1 MHLNTIWPTI
11 EQAFA
16 PLDDLGGDAMM
27 RTVAELGL
35 QAPWF
40 PWFAAAALFGP
51 EPFTISQY
59 MRMFPYGL
67 VRLNEERF
75 AAAAQA
81 GYMTPDGQGEYQAT
95 KAARMAAE
103 QVLGAMY
110 ASIAHLQP
118 VPDEQLRGLA
128 GYLARLADASLA
140 APEPPNFLIAH
151 KRKYIAVGQDAP
163 LLGMVAQYINE
174 LTAYRD
180 DAHLAAWQPLGV
192 AGHAW
197 EVLTTLWR
205 GGPATLDAL
214 HEKLGARGVPAEVYA
229 EDLHDLTAYGWV
241 AEEAGVYRATPT
253 GQKAREDAEAL
264 TEHYFFAPWAC
275 LSAAEQEDL
284 LALATQLRDA
294 LQKDDAD
301 ESLKTS

>member
-1 MHLNTIWPTI
+1 MNPKAIWAVL
-11 EQAFA
+11 EEAFA
-16 PLDDLGGDAMM
+16 PLDDLGGEAMM

-40 PWFAAAALFGP
+40 PWFAAAALFGA

-81 GYMTPDGQGEYQAT
+81 GYVTPDGQGGYRAT
-95 KAARMAAE
+95 EAARAVAV
-103 QVLGAMY
+103 QVLEAMN

-118 VPDEQLRGLA
+118 LPDEQLHGLA

-140 APEPPNFLIAH
+140 AAEPPNFLMAH
-151 KRKYIAVGQDAP
+151 KRKYMSGSQDASP
-163 LLGMVAQYINE
+163 LLQVALYINE

-205 GGPATLDAL
+205 GGAMSLNGL

-229 EDLHDLTAYGWV
+229 EDLRDLMAYGWV
-241 AEEAGVYRATPT
+241 AEEAGMYRATLAGKQT
-253 GQKAREDAEAL
+253 REDAEAQ
-264 TEHYFFAPWAC
+264 TERYFFAPWAG
-275 LSAAEQEDL
+275 LSEAELEDL

-294 LQKDDAD
+294 LCR
-301 ESLKTS
+301 